1 VSLEPRAALDI
12 MFGRCRPDALVA
24 FGSRRPTKVG
34 DLAPQ
39 YLWALRVRD
48 LWEYLPGI
56 LEHQIRQT
64 QYIKPSTLSTEALL
78 NRTPEDMLEAVKRR
92 RPLYY
97 QAYSR
102 HVMELA
108 ALVVDL
114 DVGRDP
120 SQPTAGQALGAVI
133 DRSRAGVLP
142 TPSLAGYSGRGV
154 YLWWLLTDDRGRPP
168 LNTRDNNDRRKL
180 ITTELVRRTSDLEPD
195 IGASKDAGR
204 WFKRPG
210 TTDYNT
216 GNEVVYMT
224 FGLGHPESVP
234 RYMLPDLVAALGL
247 HYAPA
252 ELPGRRPA
260 ARLAPPARKGKG
272 SNRPKP
278 PKSGD
283 PSAPHY
289 RRAAEIGLLA
299 QERGGIREGMRARAL
314 QHYYQSRRMYLLK
327 QYNLAGEPDAPSR
340 SVGEAQRATY
350 DFNAAYCRPPMSAEE
365 VEKAFCSLSGDGY
378 HPRSTTVAE
387 HLQITREEIERLD
400 LVAIVTAEVRAERE
414 NAKAA
419 KAEARAANVTMVEKM
434 LKQGLSISE
443 VARRMGKGKSYV
455 HAHRKRL
462 ITAGELSLVVDE
474 QGELIPGEHGEAQY
488 RSSR

>member
-1 VSLEPRAALDI
+1 LDI

-24 FGSRRPTKVG
+24 FGSMRESRKGGTH
-34 DLAPQ
+34 PQ

-56 LEHQIRQT
+56 LEHQVEQT
-64 QYIKPSTLSTEALL
+64 QYVKPSTLRTAALL
-78 NRTPEDMLEAVKRR
+78 NRSPEDMLEAVDRR
-92 RPLYY
+92 EPLYY
-97 QAYSR
+97 QTHNR

-120 SQPTAGQALGAVI
+120 SQPTAGQALGAVV
-133 DRSRAGVLP
+133 DRSRAGILP

-154 YLWWLLTDDRGRPP
+154 YLWWLLTDDQGRPP
-168 LNTRDNNDRRKL
+168 LNTRDNNARRKL

-195 IGASKDAGR
+195 IPSSKDIGH

-210 TTDYNT
+210 TTDHST

-224 FGLGHPESVP
+224 FGLGHPDSVP
-234 RYMLPDLVAALGL
+234 RYMLPDLVAALGI

-252 ELPGRRPA
+252 ELAAPRPA
-260 ARLAPPARKGKG
+260 ELAAPPRKRKG
-272 SNRPKP
+272 SRRRKP
-278 PKSGD
+278 ATSGN

-289 RRAAEIGLLA
+289 VRSEEIGLIA
-299 QERGGIREGMRARAL
+299 QERGGIREGMRARTL
-314 QHYYQSRRMYLLK
+314 LHYYQSRRMYLLK
-327 QYNLAGEPDAPSR
+327 QYNLACEEDAASR
-340 SVGEAQRATY
+340 SVREARRETY
-350 DFNAAYCRPPMSAEE
+350 RFNEAYCRPPMPPEE
-365 VEKAFCSLSGDGY
+365 VEKAFAALTGGGY
-378 HPRSTTVAE
+378 HPWSTTVAE
-387 HLQITREEIERLD
+387 HLQVTREEIERLD
-400 LVAIVTAEVRAERE
+400 LRSIVTAEVKAERE
-414 NAKAA
+414 KAKAA
-419 KAEARAANVTMVEKM
+419 KAKARAANVATVEKL

-443 VARRMGKGKSYV
+443 VARRMDKNKSYV
-455 HAHRKRL
+455 HGHRKRL

-488 RSSR
+488 RSNR